1 MTVRSQPPVA
11 VVTGAAAGIGAATAH
26 ALAESGYAVALWDL
40 DEAAASSVAD
50 LVAGIGREAL
60 AVGVDVGDHD
70 SVHEALT
77 LTRRRLGTP
86 TAVVTAAGI
95 MAVHPFLE
103 LPVDSWT
110 RTLRVN
116 LTGTFLVLQACASA
130 MADDGLPGAMVA
142 MSSVAGRG
150 PRADA
155 ADYAASKAAVISV
168 VQSAAVALAPHRI
181 RVNALCPGM
190 VDTPMTQRNT
200 RRRAQV
206 ESRSPEDVAAAML
219 AKIPLGRLST
229 PKEIADIATLLIGE
243 NFNYVTGQAINV
255 CGGLEFD

>member
-1 MTVRSQPPVA
+1 M
-11 VVTGAAAGIGAATAH
+11 
-26 ALAESGYAVALWDL
+26 AE
-40 DEAAASSVAD
+40 
-50 LVAGIGREAL
+50 
-60 AVGVDVGDHD
+60 
-70 SVHEALT
+70 
-77 LTRRRLGTP
+77 
-86 TAVVTAAGI
+86 
-95 MAVHPFLE
+95 
-103 LPVDSWT
+103 
-110 RTLRVN
+110 
-116 LTGTFLVLQACASA
+116 
-130 MADDGLPGAMVA
+130 DGLPGAMVA